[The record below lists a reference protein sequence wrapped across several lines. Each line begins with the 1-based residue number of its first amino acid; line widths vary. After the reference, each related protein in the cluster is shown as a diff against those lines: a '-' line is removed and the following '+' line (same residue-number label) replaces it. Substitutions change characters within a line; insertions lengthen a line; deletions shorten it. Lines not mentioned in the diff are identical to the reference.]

1 MKGRPAVNV
10 TDVQADFTT
19 WKKGSLAVPHSD
31 EAYVKTVE
39 AATLH
44 LREAGFL
51 IFATQDWHPQHH
63 ISFASNHPGKKPFDT
78 IQMDGRNQVLW
89 PDHCVQGTEGAC
101 ILLDNKLF
109 AAIIQK
115 GTDPKFDSYSGFQDD
130 GGAKTEMEA
139 TLRAHGVTTLI
150 IYGIATDY
158 CVRAT
163 ALDAVKLGFT
173 VIVLEALCRGI
184 TPDTTL
190 RALEEMRA
198 AGIVVMKEL
207 DIEVIRAL
215 I

>member
-10 TDVQADFTT
+10 TDVQGDFTT
-19 WKKGSLAVPHSD
+19 WKTGSLAVPHSD
-31 EAYVKTVE
+31 EAYVKNVD
-39 AATLH
+39 AATRH

-51 IFATQDWHPQHH
+51 IVATQDWHPRDH
-63 ISFASNHPGKKPFDT
+63 ISFASNHPGKKPFET
-78 IQMDGRNQVLW
+78 IQMDGRTQVLW
-89 PDHCVQGTEGAC
+89 PDHCVQGTEGAR

-115 GTDPKFDSYSGFQDD
+115 GMDPKFDSYSGFRND

-139 TLRAHGVTTLI
+139 ILRAHGIASLI
-150 IYGIATDY
+150 IYGMATDY

-163 ALDAVKLGFT
+163 ALDAVKLGFR

-190 RALEEMRA
+190 RALQEMRE

-207 DIEVIRAL
+207 DIETITSL
-215 I
+215 T